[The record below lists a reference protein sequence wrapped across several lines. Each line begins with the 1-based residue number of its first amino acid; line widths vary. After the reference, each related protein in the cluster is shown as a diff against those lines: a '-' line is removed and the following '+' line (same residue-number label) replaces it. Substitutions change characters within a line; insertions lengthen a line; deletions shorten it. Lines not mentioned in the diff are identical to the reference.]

1 MNIEIR
7 RYAPD
12 TLQVVARMAD
22 GAHAGEELVY
32 PTPQGWEVTPDGFM
46 VRTLPEALDI
56 AKRRAAAEAARSTE
70 AAAEIDQL
78 IADGE
83 LTLANDD
90 MSAALVGRIDKIQP
104 PETAHIPIAEI
115 CANCA
120 WTVREAAEEAD
131 CHVTRHRH
139 VFVFAQN
146 RVCPDC
152 GMDMDD
158 NHCFAGDPAYLPN
171 AVIAV
176 TRANAVADAQA
187 SVRLDGGTQPLMPTE
202 AKRVTPVPGESLA
215 QQTARQAK
223 ADEYHAAGGARTMRT
238 LREATSDLGTV

>member
-12 TLQVVARMAD
+12 TLQVVARTAD

-32 PTPQGWEVTPDGFM
+32 PTPQGWEVTPDGFKA
-46 VRTLPEALDI
+46 RTLPAAVNL
-56 AKRRAAAEAARSTE
+56 ASRRAAAEAARSTE

-78 IADGE
+78 IADG
-83 LTLANDD
+83 D
-90 MSAALVGRIDKIQP
+90 MSAALVGRIDKIQL
-104 PETAHIPIAEI
+104 PETAHIPMAEI

-120 WTVREAAEEAD
+120 LTVRQAADEAD
-131 CHVTRHRH
+131 CDVTRHHH

-171 AVIAV
+171 AVISV
-176 TRANAVADAQA
+176 TRANAVSDAQA
-187 SVRLDGGTQPLMPTE
+187 SVRLDGGTQPLMPTD
-202 AKRVTPVPGESLA
+202 APKRVTPVPGESLA
-215 QQTARQAK
+215 QQVARQAK
-223 ADEYHAAGGARTMRT
+223 ADEYHGKGGARTMRT
-238 LREATSDLGTV
+238 LREATNELGTEV